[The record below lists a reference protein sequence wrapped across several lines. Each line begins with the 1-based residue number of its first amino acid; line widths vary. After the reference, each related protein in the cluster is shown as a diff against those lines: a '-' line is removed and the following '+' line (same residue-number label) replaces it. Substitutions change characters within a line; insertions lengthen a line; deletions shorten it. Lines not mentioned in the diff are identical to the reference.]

1 MTKEKLIDL
10 MGYSSHN
17 NVSKVNYV
25 VATTCIEE
33 AQEVADTIVDICR
46 LSQFECRDYDGHFW
60 KYLFL
65 HDDDVDEFVL
75 DAYSDRCQISMIQ
88 EFLDN
93 PTIISAQEFR
103 MLIDETYHSAS
114 IQVDDL
120 L

>member
-17 NVSKVNYV
+17 NVSKVKYV
-25 VATTCIEE
+25 VATTCPEE

-46 LSQFECRDYDGHFW
+46 LSQFNCRDEYYHFW

-65 HDDDVDEFVL
+65 HRDYDEFVL
-75 DAYSDRCQISMIQ
+75 DAYNDGCQISMIQ
-88 EFLDN
+88 KQLDN

-103 MLIDETYHSAS
+103 MLIDETYPYSS

>member
-46 LSQFECRDYDGHFW
+46 LSRFDVRDDCGLFW

-65 HDDDVDEFVL
+65 HDDIDEFVL
-75 DAYSDRCQISMIQ
+75 DAYNEGCQISMIQ

-93 PTIISAQEFR
+93 PTIISAQEFW
-103 MLIDETYHSAS
+103 MLIDETYPYSS